1 MTAARA
7 RSGAISLSIS
17 SIFPINRGSKV
28 IKPVMLPFGRAKHV
42 HYLRVAGLTRT
53 EARRSC
59 GRIIGHGQPDTAK
72 KLSPRCSRCTATVL
86 KKGPTARSTRHPHAV
101 KAVKAVILYCASL
114 KTTNTIFFDQ
124 YTRERESTVVDH
136 GLHGPHGPLL
146 TVWESPIS
154 RITTKLQPLRPKK
167 CLIRC
172 FKERTKPSYS
182 PSE

>member
-1 MTAARA
+1 VRPHNRPRTAGHSQEALA
-7 RSGAISLSIS
+7 TLLPVYCNGA
-17 SIFPINRGSKV
+17 
-28 IKPVMLPFGRAKHV
+28 
-42 HYLRVAGLTRT
+42 
-53 EARRSC
+53 
-59 GRIIGHGQPDTAK
+59 
-72 KLSPRCSRCTATVL
+72 
-86 KKGPTARSTRHPHAV
+86 KKGPTARSTRHPH
-101 KAVKAVILYCASL
+101 AVKAVILYCASL